1 MNKELKRAIINNILN
16 NEKEFQLTNSTVNQ
30 FRAYIYDDKGDY
42 LIGGNEVH
50 DWICTMI
57 PLLIK

>member
-42 LIGGNEVH
+42 LIGGKEVH